1 MGLPALRTRE
11 HPWPAHARTLGA
23 GPGVRVPLPPVPG
36 TEPAGAGEGEGERRP
51 PARRPTG
58 ERCARTPAD
67 ADRSARPAVLFIDDQ
82 IGSDNEL
89 IWLLELEGF
98 AVECAPSGADG
109 LARALAKPWDA
120 IVLDLH
126 LPDVPGLTVLERL
139 TDAVPACPVIAI
151 TGWYLSEEYEEAA
164 LRLGASAFRF
174 KPVDG
179 AELADLLRG
188 VLSPTL
194 RAGIDTGET
203 ERREGDVPAA
213 GAALPGPGP
222 GERASAFG
230 FPPAGMPALHV
241 RLRLG
246 DGTAVA
252 PLAEAM
258 LPALACR
265 LRRRFPQ
272 TDEQTSAE
280 AAVDAFLAYVRRPCG
295 FDPGRGVALEE
306 YLFHAACHEVVDRQR
321 GGLRRRIREAEDTRR
336 AAGQPIPAA
345 GELLERRHDLEVLL
359 SSLTGERA
367 VVGETERLAL
377 RLLAE
382 GERSPEVW
390 ARVLGVAGRPAELR
404 RREARRL
411 KGRLLERLR
420 RWWRSPR

>member
-1 MGLPALRTRE
+1 MGLPVLRTRE
-11 HPWPAHARTLGA
+11 HPWPAHARTLDA

-36 TEPAGAGEGEGERRP
+36 KAHAGAGEGERRP
-51 PARRPTG
+51 PAWRPTG
-58 ERCARTPAD
+58 ERCARTPTD
-67 ADRSARPAVLFIDDQ
+67 EERSARPAVLFIDDQ
-82 IGSDNEL
+82 IGPENEL

-98 AVECAPSGADG
+98 AVECAASGADG

-120 IVLDLH
+120 IVLDLR

-139 TDAVPACPVIAI
+139 TDAVPACPIIAI

-188 VLSPTL
+188 VLPSTP
-194 RAGIDTGET
+194 RAGSDTWEA
-203 ERREGDVPAA
+203 ECRRGDLTAA
-213 GAALPGPGP
+213 GAAPSGPAA

-230 FPPAGMPALHV
+230 FPLAGVPALHV
-241 RLRLG
+241 RLRVG

-258 LPALACR
+258 LPGLTHR

-272 TDEQTSAE
+272 TDEQTSVE

-306 YLFHAACHEVVDRQR
+306 YLFHAACREVVDRQR
-321 GGLRRRIREAEDTRR
+321 GGLRRRLREAEDTCR

-345 GELLERRHDLEVLL
+345 GELLERRHDLEILL
-359 SSLTGERA
+359 SGLTDERA
-367 VVGETERLAL
+367 VVGETERQAL

-382 GERSPEVW
+382 AERSAEVW
-390 ARVLGVAGRPAELR
+390 ARVLGVGGRPADVL